1 MNSRVVN
8 AVDKR
13 EDDRHFFSIRR
24 KGESCKQMRISAF
37 GVFVFFPFSSHFSF
51 RSRRCGDDFAAA
63 LSKGLQGMRSLKK
76 LE

>member
-1 MNSRVVN
+1 MNNKVGN

-13 EDDRHFFSIRR
+13 EDYRHFFSIQR
-24 KGESCKQMRISAF
+24 KGESCKQMRISTF
-37 GVFVFFPFSSHFSF
+37 GMFVFFPFSSHFRF

-63 LSKGLQGMRSLKK
+63 LSKGLQGMRTLKK